1 MASTQ
6 AEEARRDALVERLF
20 GATIGAFDMCAVY
33 IGDRLGLYRA
43 LAQHGPASAGELGRA
58 AGIHERYALEW
69 LEHQAVSGILDV
81 SEAEDGVRRFV
92 LPVGHAEALLDEES
106 LNYASPSDGCWS
118 PVSDQSTHSSM
129 RTGTEVASPTPP
141 TAWTSMRARRHSRGR
156 CSHGCWLGVVAV
168 RTRDPRATPSRS
180 AARVADVACGRWI

>member
-20 GATIGAFDMCAVY
+20 GATIGAFDLCAVY

-43 LAQHGPASAGELGRA
+43 LAEHGPASAGELASA

-92 LPVGHAEALLDEES
+92 LPAGS
-106 LNYASPSDGCWS
+106 CRGASGRGEPQLRE
-118 PVSDQSTHSSM
+118 PF
-129 RTGTEVASPTPP
+129 RTAAGRLSPTNRRTPRCVPERRWRPLRRLRRGPP
-141 TAWTSMRARRHSRGR
+141 
-156 CSHGCWLGVVAV
+156 
-168 RTRDPRATPSRS
+168 
-180 AARVADVACGRWI
+180 